1 MINEWNLKCDVK
13 QPETVIVTVNMNM
26 NMNVNMKMN
35 MTVTV
40 VIAKIINP
48 LNLQML
54 RCPFR
59 T

>member
-13 QPETVIVTVNMNM
+13 QPETVIVTVNM

-54 RCPFR
+54 RRPFR